1 MLELDKGL
9 KILTEEKKNKIKEL
23 RMNGYG
29 YLTIANFISE
39 TRDNVRNYCRK
50 IGLDGRMASERE
62 HIEQSENEV
71 KEKVY
76 KYSEGRYEY
85 IDGYINADNKINIKC
100 TSCGNI
106 FSRYYRDVVFKR
118 YDCPYCKN
126 AITNLRKERQAIQ
139 KYRKKIEFYEK
150 RLDDLIKDA
159 VNRDSKKTTCVI
171 CGKEF
176 IRGNRK
182 KCCSKECSRKY
193 DNIRRDKRIRKEI
206 VVDKDINLYALF
218 KRDKGTC
225 YLCGKECDWND
236 YIVRDS
242 TVICGD
248 FYPSIDHVI
257 PLSKGGAHSWNN
269 VKLAH
274 RKCNCNKRDN
284 IPPLV

>member
-1 MLELDKGL
+1 MLTD
-9 KILTEEKKNKIKEL
+9 EKKAKIQEL
-23 RMNGYG
+23 RTDGYG
-29 YLTIANFISE
+29 YKAISILISE
-39 TRDNVRNYCRK
+39 TRDSVRSYCRK
-50 IGLDGRMASERE
+50 TGMVGNTATKNIRSIPQDDQDVYRK
-62 HIEQSENEV
+62 V
-71 KEKVY
+71 KEATG
-76 KYSEGRYEY
+76 GRYEY
-85 IDGYINADNKINIKC
+85 ICGYVNADNKINIKC
-100 TSCGNI
+100 TSCGNA
-106 FSRYYRDVVFKR
+106 FSRYYRDVVFKK

-176 IRGNRK
+176 IRGKRK

-193 DNIRRDKRIRKEI
+193 DNTRRDRRIRKEI
-206 VVDKDINLYALF
+206 VVDEDINLHALF
-218 KRDKGTC
+218 KRDRGVC

-236 YIVRDS
+236 YIIRDR

-248 FYPSIDHVI
+248 LYPSIDHVV
-257 PLSKGGAHSWNN
+257 PLSKGGKHSWANI
-269 VKLAH
+269 KLAH

-284 IPPLV
+284 IPPISLNFKK

>member
-1 MLELDKGL
+1 M
-9 KILTEEKKNKIKEL
+9 ILTEEKKNKIKEL

-118 YDCPYCKN
+118 YDCPNCKEKQKEYIKMQKDVESLKRIIKMYEN
-126 AITNLRKERQAIQ
+126 KLNILMQKAIE
-139 KYRKKIEFYEK
+139 
-150 RLDDLIKDA
+150 
-159 VNRDSKKTTCVI
+159 RDSNKCTCAV
-171 CGKEF
+171 CGAQF
-176 IRGNRK
+176 IKGRRNK
-182 KCCSKECSRKY
+182 YCSRSCANKNKNRNK
-193 DNIRRDKRIRKEI
+193 DNRINKDRI
-206 VVDKDINLYALF
+206 VDKDISLQSLY
-218 KRDKGTC
+218 KRDNGIC
-225 YLCGKECDWND
+225 YICGRVCDWND
-236 YIVRDS
+236 YIVKNG

-248 FYPSIDHVI
+248 RYPSIEHVKPI
-257 PLSKGGAHSWNN
+257 SKGGLHSWEN
-269 VKLAH
+269 VRLAH
-274 RKCNCNKRDN
+274 RICNTRKGNY
-284 IPPLV
+284 IPPG